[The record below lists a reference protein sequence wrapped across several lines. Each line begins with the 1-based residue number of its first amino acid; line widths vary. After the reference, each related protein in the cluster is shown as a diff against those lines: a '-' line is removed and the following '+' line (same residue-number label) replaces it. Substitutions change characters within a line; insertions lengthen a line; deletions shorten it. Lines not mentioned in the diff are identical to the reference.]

1 MTDQLR
7 FWPAK
12 PPELGEIRRGREI
25 GKQRERPYHAYIWHA
40 CEGCG
45 KKRWVEFFKG
55 QPRNQRCQPCQL
67 SLAGPESNHWKGG
80 RVKGDGYINVW
91 ISPDDFFY
99 PMANKRGYVREHR
112 LVMAKHLNR
121 CLLPWEIVHHKGKR
135 YTGIENKQDNL
146 EDNLELV
153 SGPGKHNSMLEK
165 ELKRQSKL
173 IKELQARV
181 TLLEAETVRL
191 NKPIITLA

>member
-1 MTDQLR
+1 
-7 FWPAK
+7 
-12 PPELGEIRRGREI
+12 
-25 GKQRERPYHAYIWHA
+25 
-40 CEGCG
+40 
-45 KKRWVEFFKG
+45 
-55 QPRNQRCQPCQL
+55 
-67 SLAGPESNHWKGG
+67 
-80 RVKGDGYINVW
+80 
-91 ISPDDFFY
+91 
-99 PMANKRGYVREHR
+99 MANKRGYVREHR